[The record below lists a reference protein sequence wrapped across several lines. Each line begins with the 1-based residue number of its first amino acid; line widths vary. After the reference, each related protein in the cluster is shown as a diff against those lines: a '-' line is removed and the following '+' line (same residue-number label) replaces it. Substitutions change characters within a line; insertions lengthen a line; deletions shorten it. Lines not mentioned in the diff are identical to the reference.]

1 MIRILFVLFGTLAPL
16 IAVPL
21 SNNQN
26 EVKNP
31 LDNVLIGYDKRVR
44 PYFGSG
50 RPVTVG
56 VSAYVLSISSIS
68 EVDMVNWSFF
78 IAVKCVIKKRKS
90 TKGNGF
96 VICIIKSNKI
106 KVQMVAKYI
115 FLFFITRLDLV
126 SSRDSREPKNL
137 YFSSWINGA
146 KGKCSGNS
154 TKEMVW

>member
-1 MIRILFVLFGTLAPL
+1 MIKILFVLIGISASWGISHSQT
-16 IAVPL
+16 IGNI

-126 SSRDSREPKNL
+126 SLS
-137 YFSSWINGA
+137 
-146 KGKCSGNS
+146 
-154 TKEMVW
+154 

>member
-16 IAVPL
+16 MAVPL

-31 LDNVLIGYDKRVR
+31 LDTVLIGYDKRVR

-68 EVDMVNWSFF
+68 EVDMVNY
-78 IAVKCVIKKRKS
+78 S
-90 TKGNGF
+90 TYLEFNE
-96 VICIIKSNKI
+96 
-106 KVQMVAKYI
+106 
-115 FLFFITRLDLV
+115 T
-126 SSRDSREPKNL
+126 
-137 YFSSWINGA
+137 
-146 KGKCSGNS
+146 
-154 TKEMVW
+154 